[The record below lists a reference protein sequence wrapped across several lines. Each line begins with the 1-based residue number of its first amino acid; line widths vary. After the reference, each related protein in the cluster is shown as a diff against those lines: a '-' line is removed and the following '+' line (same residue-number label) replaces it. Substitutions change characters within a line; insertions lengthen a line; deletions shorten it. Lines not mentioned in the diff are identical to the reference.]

1 MATKLCTTVTIPSES
16 TTRKSRETI
25 KDSMKKL
32 VASAGIV
39 REELFL
45 ELVQAIQGA
54 IGNIAERQRL
64 GQKPSEHVQHC
75 LMRAAEEFILF
86 ITENRMINGDYITIE
101 MVSKSFEDFMNELYR
116 RASRTAVSNLEEMD
130 PDKFK
135 AMFGTCQTDWNNPK
149 DVVKRVGE
157 MYCFTHFLRYGGHA
171 TLNLQFRYD
180 QFYTDHPPTILRDQG
195 MSLILN
201 DYYPCD
207 MYCLVDLIPL
217 ESYCKGSQDLGDLLK
232 AIGKVS
238 LEGLKS
244 ILAIR
249 HQFAFKMDGS
259 LARLSI
265 SMLSNGSIYICGST
279 AGTSLYIFRV
289 SKSRDIEVIKALV
302 KEIVD
307 KWYVAE
313 GTPIIVGLLE
323 AFQAFVSEALGNLKA
338 LSTIT
343 TYGEVVIP
351 GSMPGSVG
359 SNNGVPYFQLHDR
372 AQIERYAKEHAVM
385 NDQTA
390 QRINDETIPQ
400 RLLELIEGILG
411 VKFIK
416 DATFA
421 DVLNICYGI
430 MATSAF
436 RSQKGSPKMDY
447 TKFFL
452 EVYGDLINSA
462 SMDFGKGDLAKN
474 TDLLANALIYMLTPE
489 EIKMPEGLISFARI
503 DGEYFT
509 FIKWKLMFWE
519 FFHGASTLNQLPE
532 MIKIFCYLND
542 LKQMMIGIDEALGDA
557 EHLGTA
563 KMTDRFRSMLDRTA
577 SFKMTYDFL
586 EELSVKTNPTSNERE
601 TLDYI
606 LGAFRKAS
614 PAIKKC
620 SGDILRGGL
629 TAVLK
634 LIELQFDCF
643 RFGDGTM
650 TIVMGDVEHTITGTP
665 QYVGE
670 VVAKWKA
677 NPNSLLEMT
686 AFIDTMSKPNHAPT
700 DALTELYQSKL
711 NAMFTK
717 YFGRWI
723 ERLSKKIPGED
734 PFFPILFDWDGT
746 LNDPKHGY
754 ILEILKSF
762 TNTTGIFVVILTGN
776 QNVDMIKEE
785 LGRDSHFFEIFS
797 IGKVL
802 LEEMNLHPFLIT
814 AMTAQ
819 IKAWIMS
826 TLRKLGLNVLLLDD
840 SNAVF
845 ALCQRFGCNLEIDGD
860 GNSDRGLKLAET
872 GEQLDLIRAN
882 GNQSNILLMIGHWF
896 MNVLQKNS
904 EATLMGQWTYSE
916 WLEIVVEWFNAV
928 TYTFDRI
935 DMGYLQFKDDR
946 DYLNELAHVTVA
958 DHETRLIELL
968 PSADSVSSGKSFVVV
983 TGQQGTGKSFTASRL
998 KLLLCQQRLKR
1009 CNLPFLDVLFGNA
1022 KDILSLNLDA
1032 YNAGTGEWTLEKQKK
1047 GETLLRRIIN
1057 FFGAL
1062 DSNDFAIL
1070 LTRCTLLNKL
1080 SIAPSIILKTSNEIK
1095 CTPER
1100 FAQDVAKGRRRDVN
1114 HTDSSATHGV
1124 PPELQSETVFASFE
1138 LPEEVGRRILELA
1151 EEAGLETRD
1160 NYDFGFDP
1168 KRGKPHYAT
1177 ANTQEQ
1183 QRNFPRYLAGSL
1195 ATVIGVAKFITTH
1208 GVTSMILLSYGN
1220 GQIGHTTLETG
1231 FVSGAQIHVYK
1242 LDTIIYEFVKLHTTP
1257 MVLVDVSVAPG
1268 ARIQFVCL
1276 EHKQIKFEVVP
1287 YYHLRSKL
1295 NMN

>member
-1 MATKLCTTVTIPSES
+1 MVNIIYYNMTTKSCTTNPIPSEL
-16 TTRKSRETI
+16 TTI
-25 KDSMKKL
+25 KYYDLIKNL
-32 VASAGIV
+32 VANAGIV
-39 REELFL
+39 PEELFR
-45 ELVQAIQGA
+45 ELVQAIQDA

-75 LMRAAEEFILF
+75 LMRAAKEFLRFILKDF
-86 ITENRMINGDYITIE
+86 ALGMDIE
-101 MVSKSFEDFMNELYR
+101 TVSKSLETFVNALYR
-116 RASRTAVSNLEEMD
+116 QASRAAVRNLEEMD

-135 AMFGTCQTDWNNPK
+135 AMFGTSKTNWEIEE
-149 DVVKRVGE
+149 DVAKRLSE
-157 MYCFTHFLRYGGHA
+157 MYCFTHISYFNDYIVLNLQLRYG
-171 TLNLQFRYD
+171 QFD
-180 QFYTDHPPTILRDQG
+180 TDHPSTILRDQG
-195 MSLILN
+195 MSFVFKKNNFSFRLI
-201 DYYPCD
+201 
-207 MYCLVDLIPL
+207 DLIPL

-289 SKSRDIEVIKALV
+289 SESRDIEVIKALV

-307 KWYVAE
+307 EWYVTE

-323 AFQAFVSEALGNLKA
+323 AFQAFASEALGNLKA
-338 LSTIT
+338 PSTIT

-359 SNNGVPYFQLHDR
+359 SNNGVPYFQLHDH
-372 AQIERYAKEHAVM
+372 AQIERYVKEYAVM
-385 NDQTA
+385 SDQTA
-390 QRINDETIPQ
+390 GRINDETIPQ

-452 EVYGDLINSA
+452 EVYGDLIKSA

-563 KMTDRFRSMLDRTA
+563 KMTDRFHSMLDRTA

-586 EELSVKTNPTSNERE
+586 EDLSVKANPTSNERE
-601 TLDYI
+601 TLNYVLD
-606 LGAFRKAS
+606 AFRKAS

-629 TAVLK
+629 TAVMK
-634 LIELQFDCF
+634 LIELQFGCF

-670 VVAKWKA
+670 VVAKWKT
-677 NPNSLLEMT
+677 NSNSLLEMI
-686 AFIDTMSKPNHAPT
+686 AFIDTMNKPNHAPT

-711 NAMFTK
+711 NTMFTK

-723 ERLSKKIPGED
+723 ERLNKKIPDED
-734 PFFPILFDWDGT
+734 PLLPILCDWDGT

-754 ILEILKSF
+754 ILEILKNFGNSM
-762 TNTTGIFVVILTGN
+762 GICVPILTGN
-776 QNVDMIKEE
+776 QNVDMIKKE
-785 LGRDSHFFEIFS
+785 LGCDSNFFEIFS

-826 TLRKLGLNVLLLDD
+826 TLRKLGVDVLLLDD

-845 ALCQRFGCNLEIDGD
+845 ASCQRFGCNLEIDGD
-860 GNSDRGLKLAET
+860 GNSDRGLKRAEAC
-872 GEQLDLIRAN
+872 EQLDLVRAN
-882 GNQSNILLMIGHWF
+882 GNESNILLMIGHWF
-896 MNVLQKNS
+896 MNVLEKNS
-904 EATLMGQWTYSE
+904 KATLVSQWSHSE
-916 WLEIVVEWFNAV
+916 WLKIAVEWFSAV

-935 DMGYLQFKDDR
+935 DMGHLSYGDNS
-946 DYLNELAHVTVA
+946 DYWRELAHVTVA
-958 DHETRLIELL
+958 DRETLLIDLL
-968 PSADSVSSGKSFVVV
+968 PSAGSVSGKSKRFVVV

-998 KLLLCQQRLKR
+998 KFLLSQQRWER
-1009 CNLPFLDVLFGNA
+1009 CNFPFLDVLFGNA
-1022 KDILSLNLDA
+1022 NDILSLNLDA
-1032 YNAGTGEWTLEKQKK
+1032 YNAGTGGWTLEKQIK

-1070 LTRCTLLNKL
+1070 LTRCTPLNKL
-1080 SIAPSIILKTSNEIK
+1080 SIAPSIILKTSDEIK
-1095 CTPER
+1095 CTKER
-1100 FAQDVAKGRRRDVN
+1100 FARDVEEGRRRDVN
-1114 HTDSSATHGV
+1114 HKDSSATHGV
-1124 PPELQSETVFASFE
+1124 PRELQDKVVFASFE
-1138 LPEEVGRRILELA
+1138 VPPEVGHNVLELA
-1151 EEAGLETRD
+1151 GEAGLKTRD
-1160 NYDFGFDP
+1160 NHDFKFDP
-1168 KRGKPHYAT
+1168 KRGNPHYAT

-1183 QRNFPRYLAGSL
+1183 QRNFPRHLVGSR
-1195 ATVIGVAKFITTH
+1195 ATVIGVAKFITPY
-1208 GVTSMILLSYGN
+1208 GDTSMILWSYGDD
-1220 GQIGHTTLETG
+1220 QISHTTLETG
-1231 FVSGAQIHVYK
+1231 FVNGAQIHIYK
-1242 LDTIIYEFVKLHTTP
+1242 LDTIIYEFVKLHKTP
-1257 MVLVDVSVAPG
+1257 MVLVDVCVAPG
-1268 ARIQFVCL
+1268 ARIQFVRIPDV
-1276 EHKQIKFEVVP
+1276 QIEMVP
-1287 YYHLRSKL
+1287 YYHLRS
-1295 NMN
+1295 N